1 MGAWFFFTFTCP
13 YNALFLGSRDFWTCR
28 EKLSHVWEQAGRCT
42 HFPGLTRC
50 SWRSWVCAK
59 SLQSCLTLYDSMDH
73 QASLSMGFSRQ
84 EYWGGS
90 LCPPPGDLSDLG
102 IEPVSLKS
110 PALTGRP
117 FITSTTWEA
126 PKEVLRPPKGWG
138 LLCPSLQSSAGENN
152 YVLLGIHTPAK
163 LSASE
168 LSRYPLELRPP
179 GQGCSTYY
187 CFFFILNWSLV
198 DLQCCVNFICRAQW
212 FSYTDIHI
220 FLFGFFSFIG
230 YCKVLSRV
238 SSLC

>member
-102 IEPVSLKS
+102 IEPGK
-110 PALTGRP
+110 T
-117 FITSTTWEA
+117 
-126 PKEVLRPPKGWG
+126 LRPKIDQSKG
-138 LLCPSLQSSAGENN
+138 QN
-152 YVLLGIHTPAK
+152 K
-163 LSASE
+163 
-168 LSRYPLELRPP
+168 PLKRKFKWQINLWQRQP
-179 GQGCSTYY
+179 T
-187 CFFFILNWSLV
+187 SLV
-198 DLQCCVNFICRAQW
+198 FNKMQIEIAGHIISPVKGTEMLGQW
-212 FSYTDIHI
+212 
-220 FLFGFFSFIG
+220 
-230 YCKVLSRV
+230 SRKR
-238 SSLC
+238 